1 MNDHAPQICIDERLA
16 RLQRRVER
24 EKKARSE
31 AEALLEAKS
40 RELYQAN
47 QRLVELAAGLEERV
61 AERTRELL
69 MEHERAVGLARDV
82 VKSEKE
88 IADQVQRLQA
98 ALANM
103 PAGLSMFDSELRLI
117 VCNDR
122 YAELYGL
129 PPDLVAPGTPLALLI
144 GHNDRSGSDTPHDP
158 EAQDKLVSEHLAK
171 LAKREPYTYIQRL
184 SDGRSVRVTVGPMTN
199 GGWVDVHEDITERLL
214 LEERVAH
221 LALHDP
227 LTGLPNR
234 LLLRERLEQDLAS
247 TGSSGEVAVLC
258 LDLDNFKEANDAFGH
273 AFGDELLCAISRRL
287 ETAAQGAFT
296 ARVGGDEFTVVLPI
310 CARSPAAAA
319 LADRLLKAVSEEFEI
334 RGQRVQVGLSVGG
347 AISPRDGTG
356 FTTLLGNADAALYR
370 AKVDGRHAV
379 RFFDRDIDT
388 QQRERQ
394 SLQHDLRSAVA
405 NSEFLI
411 HYQPQAKMDGV
422 VFGFEALVRWE
433 HPKLGIVSPATFI
446 PLAERN
452 GTIDAI
458 GEWTLRQACREA
470 ASWAAPLQVAVNLSP
485 VQFRYGDLAN
495 LVHQVLFET
504 GLPPERLELEIT
516 EGVVIS
522 DPLRV
527 LAILGRLKLLGVK
540 IAMDDFGTGYASLS
554 SLQSFPFDKIKIDRT
569 FITNV
574 DTCAQSAAIVRSVI
588 GLGAALGIPIIA
600 EGVETEGERAFLVQ
614 VGCREMQGYLVG
626 RPEPI
631 ERYAELTGGSGH
643 DHRPI
648 VFGNRQ
654 AQG

>member
-1 MNDHAPQICIDERLA
+1 MNDRAPQICIDERLA

-24 EKKARSE
+24 ERKARSE
-31 AEALLEAKS
+31 AESLLEAKS

-47 QRLVELAAGLEERV
+47 QKLLELAAGLEERV

-129 PPDLVAPGTPLALLI
+129 PADLVAPGTPLALLI
-144 GHNDRSGSDTPHDP
+144 GHNDRSGRATPHDH
-158 EAQDKLVSEHLAK
+158 EAQDRLVSEHLAK
-171 LAKREPYTYIQRL
+171 LAKREPFTYIQRL

-199 GGWVDVHEDITERLL
+199 GGWVDVHEDITDRLL

-319 LADRLLKAVSEEFEI
+319 LADRLLKSVSEEFEI

-347 AISPRDGTG
+347 AIYPRDGTDI
-356 FTTLLGNADAALYR
+356 TTLLGNADAALYLPR
-370 AKVDGRHAV
+370 SMGA
-379 RFFDRDIDT
+379 T
-388 QQRERQ
+388 QYD
-394 SLQHDLRSAVA
+394 SLT
-405 NSEFLI
+405 
-411 HYQPQAKMDGV
+411 
-422 VFGFEALVRWE
+422 
-433 HPKLGIVSPATFI
+433 ATWT
-446 PLAERN
+446 RN
-452 GTIDAI
+452 
-458 GEWTLRQACREA
+458 
-470 ASWAAPLQVAVNLSP
+470 
-485 VQFRYGDLAN
+485 
-495 LVHQVLFET
+495 
-504 GLPPERLELEIT
+504 
-516 EGVVIS
+516 
-522 DPLRV
+522 
-527 LAILGRLKLLGVK
+527 
-540 IAMDDFGTGYASLS
+540 
-554 SLQSFPFDKIKIDRT
+554 
-569 FITNV
+569 
-574 DTCAQSAAIVRSVI
+574 
-588 GLGAALGIPIIA
+588 
-600 EGVETEGERAFLVQ
+600 
-614 VGCREMQGYLVG
+614 
-626 RPEPI
+626 
-631 ERYAELTGGSGH
+631 
-643 DHRPI
+643 
-648 VFGNRQ
+648 
-654 AQG
+654 